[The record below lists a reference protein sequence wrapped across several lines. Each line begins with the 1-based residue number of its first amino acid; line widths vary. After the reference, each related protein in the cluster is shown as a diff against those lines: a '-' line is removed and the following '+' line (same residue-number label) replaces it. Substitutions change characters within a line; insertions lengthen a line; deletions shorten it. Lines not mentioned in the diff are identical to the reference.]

1 MWWGKALGAMI
12 GLYRGGP
19 FGMLLGMVVGHGID
33 QLLARMLRR
42 SSGPA
47 TPQVHSQ
54 FFESTFQFMGHMAKA
69 KGRVEEVDIAFARSV
84 MTRIGLTPAQRERAV
99 ELFNQGKS
107 PDFDRDEQ
115 LRQLTAWLAPHP
127 SLLLLFLETLVQT
140 AYANGRIDPAE
151 RVLLQRVCDALSVNR
166 IQFEYIHRR
175 VLAQRAWQTHQ
186 QSSAGPRRTQDM
198 TLQEAYDVLGVKASD
213 DDKTIKIAY
222 RRLMSQHHPDKLM
235 SQGLP
240 DSMQKLAKEKVQGI
254 QAAYSA
260 IKVARKNAT

>member
-1 MWWGKALGAMI
+1 MWWGKLVGAMI

-33 QLLARMLRR
+33 QLLGRILRR

-54 FFESTFQFMGHMAKA
+54 FFEATFQFMGHLAKA
-69 KGRVEEVDIAFARSV
+69 KGRVDDADIAFARSV
-84 MTRIGLTPAQRERAV
+84 MARIGLNTAQRERAV

-107 PDFDRDEQ
+107 ADFDRGEQ

-127 SLLLLFLETLVQT
+127 SLLLLFLETLVQA

-151 RVLLQRVCDALSVNR
+151 RILLQSVCDALSVNR
-166 IQFEYIHRR
+166 IQFEYVHRR

-186 QSSAGPRRTQDM
+186 QSTAEPRRPNDMSVQD
-198 TLQEAYDVLGVKASD
+198 AYDVLGVKASD
-213 DDKTIKIAY
+213 DEKTVKTAY

-240 DSMQKLAKEKVQGI
+240 ESMQKLANEKVQGI
-254 QAAYSA
+254 QAAYGV
-260 IKVARKNAT
+260 IKAARKNN